1 MVSHSKRNLL
11 KSQLTHTHTHKY
23 NSIWVRGQRKTTSSS
38 LQHSRFIWKLTRF
51 PSNKQTNKQKN
62 IFIILMADSQAKP
75 TIMPHRQENMLS
87 IMARKVNLF
96 MELISI
102 KFRESK
108 GQTSHGKL
116 GLKSG
121 EIYHK
126 VINN

>member
-1 MVSHSKRNLL
+1 MEIN
-11 KSQLTHTHTHKY
+11 TI
-23 NSIWVRGQRKTTSSS
+23 SIE
-38 LQHSRFIWKLTRF
+38 
-51 PSNKQTNKQKN
+51 QTNKQKN

-116 GLKSG
+116 GLK
-121 EIYHK
+121 
-126 VINN
+126 